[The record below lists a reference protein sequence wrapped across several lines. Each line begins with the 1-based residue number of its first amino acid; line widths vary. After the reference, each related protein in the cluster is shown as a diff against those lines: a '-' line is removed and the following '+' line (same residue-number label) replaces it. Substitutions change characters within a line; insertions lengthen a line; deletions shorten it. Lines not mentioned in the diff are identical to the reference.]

1 MELPKE
7 ISVMLEKLGN
17 KEIHGCCVIFK
28 SNLVAQKW
36 ERRLREY
43 FRKSG
48 DDKINKTY
56 ISMKRPEEMLDTL
69 MMYNSLMYGKRFD
82 KNDDMFLR
90 EVFSNAYCVYD
101 EQVVNILLLKLGQ
114 GANYQEL
121 VEVKDKRRYNTLAK
135 ESFKKRISNEKE
147 RV

>member
-7 ISVMLEKLGN
+7 ISDMLEKLGN
-17 KEIHGCCVIFK
+17 KEIHGGCVIFK

-43 FRKSG
+43 FRKLG
-48 DDKINKTY
+48 DAKISKAY
-56 ISMKRPEEMLDTL
+56 ISMKRPVEMLDTL

-101 EQVVNILLLKLGQ
+101 DQVAKILLLKLGQ
-114 GANYQEL
+114 GADYYDL
-121 VEVKDKRRYNTLAK
+121 VKVKDNRRYDVLAK
-135 ESFKKRISNEKE
+135 ESFK
-147 RV
+147 

>member
-7 ISVMLEKLGN
+7 ISDMLEKLGN
-17 KEIHGCCVIFK
+17 KEIHGGCVIFK

-43 FRKSG
+43 FRKLG
-48 DDKINKTY
+48 DAKISKAY
-56 ISMKRPEEMLDTL
+56 ISMKRPVEMLDTL

-101 EQVVNILLLKLGQ
+101 DQVAKILLLKIGQ
-114 GANYQEL
+114 GADYYDL
-121 VEVKDKRRYNTLAK
+121 VKVKDNRRYDVLAK
-135 ESFKKRISNEKE
+135 ESFK
-147 RV
+147 